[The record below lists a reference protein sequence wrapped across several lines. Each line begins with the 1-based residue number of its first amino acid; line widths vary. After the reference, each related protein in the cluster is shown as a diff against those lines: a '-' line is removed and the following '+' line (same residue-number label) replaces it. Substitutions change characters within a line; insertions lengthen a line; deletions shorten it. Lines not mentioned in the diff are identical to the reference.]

1 MTEVISALI
10 PPLLV
15 GAAVVYG
22 VVKLVRSEAAGL
34 RGRREP
40 AENPS
45 DKTLP

>member
-22 VVKLVRSEAAGL
+22 VLKLLRSDAAGL
-34 RGRREP
+34 RRRREP
-40 AENPS
+40 GEEPS
-45 DKTLP
+45 EKTLP

>member
-1 MTEVISALI
+1 MTETISALI

-22 VVKLVRSEAAGL
+22 VVKLVRSDASGL

-40 AENPS
+40 GEEPS